1 MSELRSPR
9 GEVRA
14 VPGLQKALLAFAD
27 AARDALAAA
36 REEVDALNIFPVPDG
51 DTGTN
56 MMLTFEAARSAMR
69 DSFEEATDVGAGLAG
84 FARGALLGARGN
96 SGVIFSELVGALVKH
111 LLGCGGLDTEHGR
124 ATALAEAMVSATE
137 AGYVAVGNPVEGTIL
152 SVARAASEAAVR
164 AARDDQASVGGVVA
178 ASAAAARRAVEAT
191 PGQLQVLREAGVVDA
206 GGLALCVV
214 LDAADGVFNG
224 RRRVPVRAGLGDRK
238 IALAAASRASRAPG
252 AQPER
257 ASTGGAARHGPG
269 YEVMFLL
276 DAADD
281 DLPPLKAALAQL
293 GDSLVVVGGD
303 GLWNVHVHVDDV
315 GAALEA
321 GIAAGHPHRIRV
333 THLADAAS
341 TGAAPRTGRR
351 VVAFAAGDGL
361 AELFREAGATVVRT
375 GPGQRPTAREVLDV
389 VLDTGAE
396 EVVLLPNDDASLASA
411 EAAAQMARADQH
423 VRVAVIRTVTQV
435 QGLAALAVHEPG
447 RSYETDV
454 MEMTAAAGHARS
466 GAVTIARAEAMTS
479 AGRCRLG
486 DVLGVVEGDFVV
498 VGTDLFDV
506 ATEVLDR
513 LLGGGGEMVT
523 LVTGAE
529 AEDGPAAGLARRCTE
544 RLMQTRPGVDVVVY
558 EGGQAGYPL
567 LVGVE

>member
-69 DSFEEATDVGAGLAG
+69 DSFEEARDVGAGLAG

-124 ATALAEAMVSATE
+124 ATALAEAMASATE

-164 AARDDQASVGGVVA
+164 AARDDKASVGGVVA

-224 RRRVPVRAGLGDRK
+224 RRRLPLRAGLGDRK
-238 IALAAASRASRAPG
+238 IALPAASRAPG
-252 AQPER
+252 TQPEPG
-257 ASTGGAARHGPG
+257 STGGPARHGPG

-281 DLPPLKAALAQL
+281 DLPPLKAALARL

-321 GIAAGHPHRIRV
+321 GIAAGRPHRIRV
-333 THLADAAS
+333 THFADAAS
-341 TGAAPRTGRR
+341 TAAAPRTGRR

-361 AELFREAGATVVRT
+361 AELFRAAGATVVRT
-375 GPGQRPTAREVLDV
+375 GPGPRPTAREVLDV

-447 RSYETDV
+447 RSYEADV

-479 AGRCRLG
+479 AGRCQPG